1 MQKIDGG
8 YHMKLLRILF
18 FFTIVLAVT
27 SQGYS
32 KSAADKSYLLN
43 YITNS
48 SLVIANWDGVSFGWD
63 ADDIL
68 INGAKVLTYPK
79 FSTNSISNITQ
90 FLYPPKTTQN
100 RCELSDDSKMSSANS
115 QTSGEIFGL
124 WFTWD
129 TNGFYYAIQGQSVGR
144 WNNILFLLDRV
155 TNVGTRSMQDMNTGW
170 KRNINLYQWDTDF
183 YLGFWC
189 ANDQPL
195 LTGGG
200 GYQAWRTVSSDPSGG
215 LNVAWQQ
222 LCNVAVGGA
231 ATWNITALSNT
242 FYMYFNGDDEIDP
255 AKRVVLGY
263 VKWSLF
269 TNGMSP
275 VYISNL
281 TIKLAAVSTGPDD
294 GSPVYDFC
302 PDNLG
307 GINPLNPR
315 VALENYFL
323 LNVFTNG
330 HVNTNYSPNVN
341 GKIYAIPGASD
352 YLSIIVPQFNSVKDN
367 FSNSTSYLVPDKGGE
382 ITFGIDSTVMDSFG
396 YLYSVRVYVFDLSGN
411 KVATIYEGDDTLDK
425 YNISQYLK
433 WNGTDDQGR
442 VVGMGTYIVVLSGF
456 NPSSDAIK
464 LKGIVNVIR

>member
-1 MQKIDGG
+1 
-8 YHMKLLRILF
+8 MKLLRILF
-18 FFTIVLAVT
+18 LFAIVLTVS

-32 KSAADKSYLLN
+32 KAALDKSQLLV

-48 SLVIANWDGVSFGWD
+48 AIALTNWAGLNYGWD
-63 ADDIL
+63 ADDNL
-68 INGAKVLTYPK
+68 IGASMVLTYPK

-90 FLYPPKTTQN
+90 YLYPPKTTEN

-144 WNNILFLLDRV
+144 WNNILFLIDRV

-189 ANDQPL
+189 ANDQPY

-200 GYQAWRTVSSDPSGG
+200 GYQAWRTVSIDPSGG
-215 LNVAWQQ
+215 LYVGWEQ
-222 LCNVAVGGA
+222 LCSVAVGGA
-231 ATWNITALSNT
+231 ATWNIAGLSNT
-242 FYMYFNGDDEIDP
+242 FFMNFNGNDESDSTE
-255 AKRVVLGY
+255 RVVLGF

-275 VYISNL
+275 TYISNM
-281 TIKLAAVSTGPDD
+281 TIKIAAVSTGPDD

-330 HVNTNYSPNVN
+330 HVNTNYSPQIN
-341 GKIYAIPGASD
+341 GKMYAIPGASD
-352 YLSIIVPQFNSVKDN
+352 YLSIIVPEFSSAKDN
-367 FSNSTSYLVPDKGGE
+367 FSNNTSYLVPDQGGE
-382 ITFGIDSTVMDSFG
+382 ITFTIDAAKMDSIG
-396 YLYSVRVYVFDLSGN
+396 YLYSVKVYVFDLAGN
-411 KVATIYEGDDTLDK
+411 KVATIYDGVDTLDNS
-425 YNISQYLK
+425 NIGQYLK
-433 WNGTDDQGR
+433 WDGKDDKGSI
-442 VVGMGTYIVVLSGF
+442 VGMGTYIVVLSGF